1 MTSSNRDN
9 HNSIFEIMDGMMFQL
24 SKTKKMFMIMILT
37 TLIIPPIA
45 LLAMT
50 TTFDSPF
57 NDRFEQRLEDRLNEQ
72 LRRGQI
78 TLDEANKIKN
88 QFIDKQRNQVLL
100 QPPQLLIFAIS
111 LVWLG
116 IGIKQ
121 WLSISKWDK
130 KYQKYKERQEQVD
143 KKLDDYFDDEKHH

>member
-1 MTSSNRDN
+1 LTNSNRDN
-9 HNSIFEIMDGMMFQL
+9 HKSIFEIMDGMMFQL

-50 TTFDSPF
+50 SAYDSPF
-57 NDRFEQRLEDRLNEQ
+57 TDRFEKRLEDRLNEQ

-78 TLDEANKIKN
+78 TLEEANKIKN
-88 QFIDKQRNQVLL
+88 QFLDQQRGQVLL
-100 QPPQLLIFAIS
+100 QPAQLVIFAIS
-111 LVWLG
+111 LIWLG

-121 WLSISKWDK
+121 WLSLSKWDK
-130 KYQKYKERQEQVD
+130 KYQRFKERQRQVD
-143 KKLDDYFDDEKHH
+143 KKLDDYFDDG

>member
-1 MTSSNRDN
+1 MTESNRDN
-9 HNSIFEIMDGMMFQL
+9 HNSIFEIMDGIMFQL
-24 SKTKKMFMIMILT
+24 SKTKKMFMIMIFT

-45 LLAMT
+45 LLVMT
-50 TTFDSPF
+50 ATFDSPF
-57 NDRFEQRLEDRLNEQ
+57 TDRFEKRLEDRLNES

-78 TLDEANKIKN
+78 TLDEANKIKSK
-88 QFIDKQRNQVLL
+88 FIDQHRGQVLL
-100 QPPQLLIFAIS
+100 QPPQLVIFVIS

-130 KYQKYKERQEQVD
+130 KYQKFKEKQRQVD
-143 KKLDDYFDDEKHH
+143 KKLDDYFNDEK

>member
-1 MTSSNRDN
+1 MTNREN
-9 HNSIFEIMDGMMFQL
+9 HDSIFEIMDGMMFQL
-24 SKTKKMFMIMILT
+24 SKTKKMFMIMIIT

-50 TTFDSPF
+50 SIYDSPF
-57 NDRFEQRLEDRLNEQ
+57 NDRFEKRLEDRLNEG
-72 LRRGQI
+72 LRSGKI
-78 TLDEANKIKN
+78 TLDEANKIKS
-88 QFIDKQRNQVLL
+88 QFIDQQRGKILL
-100 QPPQLLIFAIS
+100 QPAQLVIFAIS

-130 KYQKYKERQEQVD
+130 KYQKFKERKEQVD
-143 KKLDDYFDDEKHH
+143 KKLDDYFEDD

>member
-1 MTSSNRDN
+1 MSRSNKD
-9 HNSIFEIMDGMMFQL
+9 HDSIFEILDGMMFQL

-45 LLAMT
+45 LLVMT
-50 TTFDSPF
+50 SAFDSPF
-57 NDRFEQRLEDRLNEQ
+57 NDRFEKRLEDRLNEA

-78 TLDEANKIKN
+78 TLDEANKIKS
-88 QFIDKQRNQVLL
+88 QFIDQHRGQILL
-100 QPPQLLIFAIS
+100 QPGQLVIFAIS

-130 KYQKYKERQEQVD
+130 KYQKFKEKQRQVD
-143 KKLDDYFDDEKHH
+143 KKLDEYFDDEK

>member
-1 MTSSNRDN
+1 
-9 HNSIFEIMDGMMFQL
+9 MDGIMFQL
-24 SKTKKMFMIMILT
+24 SKTKKMFMIMIIT

-45 LLAMT
+45 LLVMT
-50 TTFDSPF
+50 SAYDSPF
-57 NDRFEQRLEDRLNEQ
+57 NDRFEKRLEDRLNEQ

-88 QFIDKQRNQVLL
+88 QIIDRNRDQVLL
-100 QPPQLLIFAIS
+100 QPAQLVIFAIS

-130 KYQKYKERQEQVD
+130 KYQKFKERQEQVD
-143 KKLDDYFDDEKHH
+143 KKLDDYFEDE

>member
-1 MTSSNRDN
+1 
-9 HNSIFEIMDGMMFQL
+9 MFQL

-45 LLAMT
+45 LLVMT
-50 TTFDSPF
+50 STFDSPF
-57 NDRFEQRLEDRLNEQ
+57 DDRFEKRLDDRLKEQ
-72 LRRGQI
+72 LRRDQI

-88 QFIDKQRNQVLL
+88 QVLDNQRGQVLL
-100 QPPQLLIFAIS
+100 QPPQLVIFAIS

-130 KYQKYKERQEQVD
+130 KYQKFKEKQEEVH
-143 KKLDDYFDDEKHH
+143 KKLDEYFDE

>member
-1 MTSSNRDN
+1 VGKSN
-9 HNSIFEIMDGMMFQL
+9 HNGKHDGIFEIMDGMMFQL
-24 SKTKKMFMIMILT
+24 SKTKKMFMIMIMT

-45 LLAMT
+45 LVAIT
-50 TTFDSPF
+50 SAFDSPF
-57 NDRFEQRLEDRLNEQ
+57 TDKFDQRLEERIKERCLQSDVPKRECELLKERLLGTQ
-72 LRRGQI
+72 G
-78 TLDEANKIKN
+78 
-88 QFIDKQRNQVLL
+88 DKVLL

-130 KYQKYKERQEQVD
+130 KYQKFKEKQEQVD
-143 KKLDDYFDDEKHH
+143 KKLDDYFDE

>member
-1 MTSSNRDN
+1 MSRSNKD
-9 HNSIFEIMDGMMFQL
+9 HDSIFEILDGMMFQL

-45 LLAMT
+45 LLVMT
-50 TTFDSPF
+50 STFDSPF
-57 NDRFEQRLEDRLNEQ
+57 NDRFEKRLEDRLNEA

-78 TLDEANKIKN
+78 TLDEANKIKS
-88 QFIDKQRNQVLL
+88 QFIDQHRGQILL
-100 QPPQLLIFAIS
+100 QPGQLVIFAIS

-130 KYQKYKERQEQVD
+130 KYQKFKERKRQVD
-143 KKLDDYFDDEKHH
+143 KKLDEYFDEK

>member
-1 MTSSNRDN
+1 MSRPNKD
-9 HNSIFEIMDGMMFQL
+9 HNSIFEIMDGIMFQL
-24 SKTKKMFMIMILT
+24 SKTKKMFMIMIIT

-45 LLAMT
+45 LLVMT
-50 TTFDSPF
+50 SAYDSPF
-57 NDRFEQRLEDRLNEQ
+57 NDRFEKRLEDRLNEQ

-88 QFIDKQRNQVLL
+88 QIIDRNRGQVLL
-100 QPPQLLIFAIS
+100 QPAQLVIFAIS

-130 KYQKYKERQEQVD
+130 KYQKFKERQEQVD
-143 KKLDDYFDDEKHH
+143 KKLDDYFEDE

>member
-1 MTSSNRDN
+1 MAKRDN
-9 HNSIFEIMDGMMFQL
+9 YNSIFEIMDGMMFQL
-24 SKTKKMFMIMILT
+24 SKTKKIFMIMILT
-37 TLIIPPIA
+37 TLIIPPIT

-88 QFIDKQRNQVLL
+88 QFIDQQRGQVLL
-100 QPPQLLIFAIS
+100 QPAQLLIFAIS

-130 KYQKYKERQEQVD
+130 KYQKFKERQEQVD
-143 KKLDDYFDDEKHH
+143 KKLDDYFDDE

>member
-1 MTSSNRDN
+1 MTNLNRDN
-9 HNSIFEIMDGMMFQL
+9 HKSIFEIMDGMMFQL

-50 TTFDSPF
+50 SAYDSPF
-57 NDRFEQRLEDRLNEQ
+57 TDRFEKRLEDRLNEQ

-78 TLDEANKIKN
+78 TLEEANKIKD
-88 QFIDKQRNQVLL
+88 QFLDQQRGQVLL
-100 QPPQLLIFAIS
+100 QPAQLVIFAIS
-111 LVWLG
+111 LIWLG

-121 WLSISKWDK
+121 WLSLSKWDK
-130 KYQKYKERQEQVD
+130 KYQRFKERQRQVD
-143 KKLDDYFDDEKHH
+143 KKLDDYFDDG

>member
-1 MTSSNRDN
+1 MANSNGRKHD
-9 HNSIFEIMDGMMFQL
+9 SIFEIMDGMMLQL

-50 TTFDSPF
+50 SVIDSPF
-57 NDRFEQRLEDRLNEQ
+57 TDRFEKRLEDRLNEQ

-88 QFIDKQRNQVLL
+88 QFINQQRGQILL
-100 QPPQLLIFAIS
+100 QPGQLVIFAIS

-130 KYQKYKERQEQVD
+130 KYQKFRERQEQVD
-143 KKLDDYFDDEKHH
+143 KKLDEYFEDN

>member
-1 MTSSNRDN
+1 
-9 HNSIFEIMDGMMFQL
+9 MFQL

-37 TLIIPPIA
+37 TLIIPPVA

-50 TTFDSPF
+50 SAYDSPF
-57 NDRFEQRLEDRLNEQ
+57 TDRFEKRLEDRLNEQ

-78 TLDEANKIKN
+78 TLEEANKIKN
-88 QFIDKQRNQVLL
+88 QFMDQQRGQVLL
-100 QPPQLLIFAIS
+100 QPAQLVIFAIS

-121 WLSISKWDK
+121 WLSLSKWDK
-130 KYQKYKERQEQVD
+130 KYQRFKERQRQVD
-143 KKLDDYFDDEKHH
+143 KKLDDYFEDE

>member
-1 MTSSNRDN
+1 MSRSNKD
-9 HNSIFEIMDGMMFQL
+9 HNSIFEIMDGIMFQL
-24 SKTKKMFMIMILT
+24 GKTKKMFMIMIIT

-45 LLAMT
+45 LLVMT
-50 TTFDSPF
+50 SAYDPPF
-57 NDRFEQRLEDRLNEQ
+57 NDRFEKRLEDRLNEQ

-88 QFIDKQRNQVLL
+88 QIIDRNRGQVLL
-100 QPPQLLIFAIS
+100 QPAQLVIFAIS

-130 KYQKYKERQEQVD
+130 KYQKFKERQEQVD
-143 KKLDDYFDDEKHH
+143 KKLDDYLDDEQ

>member
-1 MTSSNRDN
+1 MSKSNKDKKRD
-9 HNSIFEIMDGMMFQL
+9 SIFEIMDGMMFQL

-50 TTFDSPF
+50 SAFDSPF
-57 NDRFEQRLEDRLNEQ
+57 NDRFDQRLEERINERCRQ
-72 LRRGQI
+72 DHL
-78 TLDEANKIKN
+78 TKNECDTIKN
-88 QFIDKQRNQVLL
+88 RLIDRNRNQVLL

-121 WLSISKWDK
+121 WFSISKWDK
-130 KYQKYKERQEQVD
+130 KYQKFKEKQDQVD
-143 KKLDDYFDDEKHH
+143 KKLDDYFDE

>member
-1 MTSSNRDN
+1 MSRSNKDRD
-9 HNSIFEIMDGMMFQL
+9 SIFEIMDGMMLQL
-24 SKTKKMFMIMILT
+24 SKTKKMFIIMILT

-50 TTFDSPF
+50 TAYDSPF
-57 NDRFEQRLEDRLNEQ
+57 NDRFEKRLEDRLNEG
-72 LRRGQI
+72 LRSGKI
-78 TLDEANKIKN
+78 TLEEANKIKS
-88 QFIDKQRNQVLL
+88 QFIDQKRGQILL
-100 QPPQLLIFAIS
+100 QPAQLVIFAIS

-130 KYQKYKERQEQVD
+130 KYQKFKERQEQVD
-143 KKLDDYFDDEKHH
+143 KKLDEYFDD

>member
-1 MTSSNRDN
+1 MTSYNRDN

-45 LLAMT
+45 LLAIT
-50 TTFDSPF
+50 TAYDSPF
-57 NDRFEQRLEDRLNEQ
+57 NDRFEKRLEDRLNEQ

-88 QFIDKQRNQVLL
+88 QFLNQQRGQVLL
-100 QPPQLLIFAIS
+100 QPAQLVVFAIS
-111 LVWLG
+111 LAWLG

-130 KYQKYKERQEQVD
+130 KYQKFKDRQEQVD
-143 KKLDDYFDDEKHH
+143 KKLDDYFDDKS

>member
-1 MTSSNRDN
+1 MSRSNKD
-9 HNSIFEIMDGMMFQL
+9 HDSIFEILDGIMFQL

-45 LLAMT
+45 LLVMT
-50 TTFDSPF
+50 STFDSPF
-57 NDRFEQRLEDRLNEQ
+57 NDRFEKRLEDRLNEA

-78 TLDEANKIKN
+78 TLDEANKIKS
-88 QFIDKQRNQVLL
+88 QFIDQHRGQVLL
-100 QPPQLLIFAIS
+100 QPGQLVIFAIS

-116 IGIKQ
+116 VGIKQ

-130 KYQKYKERQEQVD
+130 KYQKFKERQRQVD
-143 KKLDDYFDDEKHH
+143 KKLDDYFSSSK

>member
-1 MTSSNRDN
+1 MTNSNRDN
-9 HNSIFEIMDGMMFQL
+9 HKGIFEIMDGMMFQL

-50 TTFDSPF
+50 SAYDSPF
-57 NDRFEQRLEDRLNEQ
+57 TDRFEQRLEDRLNEQ

-78 TLDEANKIKN
+78 TLEEANKIKN
-88 QFIDKQRNQVLL
+88 QFLDQQRGQVLL
-100 QPPQLLIFAIS
+100 QPAQLVIFAIS
-111 LVWLG
+111 LIWLG

-121 WLSISKWDK
+121 WLSLSKWDK
-130 KYQKYKERQEQVD
+130 KYQRFKERQRQVD
-143 KKLDDYFDDEKHH
+143 KKLDDYFDDG

>member
-1 MTSSNRDN
+1 MSKSNKGKK
-9 HNSIFEIMDGMMFQL
+9 HESFFEIMDGMMFQL
-24 SKTKKMFMIMILT
+24 SKTKKMFMIMIIT

-50 TTFDSPF
+50 SAFDSPF
-57 NDRFEQRLEDRLNEQ
+57 NDRFDQRLEERINERCRQDHLTKDECNNLKNRLVDRN
-72 LRRGQI
+72 RS
-78 TLDEANKIKN
+78 
-88 QFIDKQRNQVLL
+88 QVLL

-130 KYQKYKERQEQVD
+130 KYQKFKERQEQVD
-143 KKLDDYFDDEKHH
+143 KKLDEFFDP

>member
-1 MTSSNRDN
+1 MTNREN

-24 SKTKKMFMIMILT
+24 SKTKKMFMIMIIT

-50 TTFDSPF
+50 SIYDSPF
-57 NDRFEQRLEDRLNEQ
+57 NDRFEKRLEDRLNEG
-72 LRRGQI
+72 LRSGKI
-78 TLDEANKIKN
+78 TLAEANKIKS
-88 QFIDKQRNQVLL
+88 QFMDQQRGQILL
-100 QPPQLLIFAIS
+100 QPAQLVIFAIS

-121 WLSISKWDK
+121 WISISKWDK
-130 KYQKYKERQEQVD
+130 KYQKFKERQEQVD
-143 KKLDDYFDDEKHH
+143 KKLDDYFEDD